1 VSHLI
6 SVQLDVLGGLLA
18 ELRGLGGELSGE
30 ESATASGGRSVE
42 GALPGPVGAEAARA
56 GPQWTAAVA
65 ALAGRT
71 LAVAATLDAA
81 LQAYRAADLGLAG
94 QLQQG
99 RPGRAGTT
107 AVPR

>member
-6 SVQLDVLGGLLA
+6 SVQLEVLGGLLA
-18 ELRGLGGELSGE
+18 DLRGLGVDLAE
-30 ESATASGGRSVE
+30 EQTATAAGGRSLA
-42 GALPGPVGAEAARA
+42 GALPGPVGEEAALA
-56 GPQWTAAVA
+56 GSQWTAAVA

-71 LAVAATLDAA
+71 LAVAATLEAA
-81 LQAYRAADLGLAG
+81 LEAYRVADLGLAE
-94 QLQQG
+94 QLQQN